1 MQKFFGLIIFF
12 LLNVAALAQPD
23 NIIGTWLTQEKDAK
37 VEIYKSEDVY
47 CGKIVWLKEP
57 NDPETGKPQ
66 LDNENPDEKKR
77 SLPILG
83 SVMLW
88 GFKYDDSEYT
98 GGKVYDARE
107 GDTYKGK
114 MWLENNTLKMRGYA
128 FVFYRTETWTRVN

>member
-1 MQKFFGLIIFF
+1 MQKQIGFVFFF
-12 LLNVAALAQPD
+12 LLSAFTYAQSE

-37 VEIYKSEDVY
+37 VEIYKTDDVY
-47 CGKIVWLKEP
+47 YGKIVWLKEP

-66 LDNENPDEKKR
+66 LDKENPDEKKR
-77 SLPILG
+77 SQPILG

-88 GFKYDDSEYT
+88 GFKYEDGEYT

-114 MWLENNTLKMRGYA
+114 MWFEDNSLKMRGYA